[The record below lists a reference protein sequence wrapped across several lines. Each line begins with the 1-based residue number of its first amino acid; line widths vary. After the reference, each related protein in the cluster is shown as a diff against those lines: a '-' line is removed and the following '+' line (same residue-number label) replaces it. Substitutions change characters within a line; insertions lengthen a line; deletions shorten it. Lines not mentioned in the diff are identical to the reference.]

1 MTFPWLSQPGHGKV
15 MESHGKSAIGTPL
28 TTARDQNRPQTHP
41 GPLGE
46 PWKELRNFHRRDL
59 HISLIVHVF
68 SMTFQTR
75 SWKSH
80 GKSWKVSYWDTAHNR
95 ARSEPPP
102 NPPWTSGRTLE
113 RIKQFPPEGFAYFND
128 FPWLSQPGHK
138 SWKGHGNHA
147 NISVSS
153 VLQNWFIIINDLV
166 FWSYYVI
173 FLIVWNKFYKKL
185 FISQN

>member
-1 MTFPWLSQPGHGKV
+1 M
-15 MESHGKSAIGTPL
+15 SASIQSSSSPFVSTPYRAGTPL
-28 TTARDQNRPQTHP
+28 RTARVQNRPQTHP

-46 PWKELRNFHRRDL
+46 PMERIKQFPAEGFAYFVDFPWLFHD
-59 HISLIVHVF
+59 F
-68 SMTFQTR
+68 PTR